1 MDVFGLVSTIGSIA
15 STLGLIVAVF
25 IWRWSQKIS
34 KEQDALARAVAH
46 LQVQEKNG
54 VMRSNA
60 DWLAAGGSDSP
71 EYRLDCMVQDSLS
84 VLRML
89 RYAPRDLLEDYFEA
103 LKEVINN
110 LESAHGRSFSTHSGG
125 THVIDA
131 RPHLKQLAQELDRWA
146 NPIEDESFGPPAK
159 DEWVKKK
166 LWQEVGGIRTRLDN
180 LDLKSTGQ

>member
-1 MDVFGLVSTIGSIA
+1 MDSTGLLSAIGSIA
-15 STLGLIVAVF
+15 STVGLVITVV
-25 IWRWSQKIS
+25 IWRWSRRIS

-60 DWLAAGGSDSP
+60 DWLAAGGTDSP
-71 EYRLDCMVQDSLS
+71 DYRLECMVQDSLS

-89 RYAPRDLLEDYFEA
+89 RYAPRDLLEGYFVSLEA
-103 LKEVINN
+103 VINN
-110 LESAHGRSFSTHSGG
+110 LESAHGKSFATHRGAR
-125 THVIDA
+125 HVVDA

-159 DEWVKKK
+159 DEWVKKR
-166 LWQEVGGIRTRLDN
+166 LWQEVGGIRNRLEK
-180 LDLKSTGQ
+180 LDGR